1 MSQHAAVATAPSRG
15 ATRRVVSGNPNASV
29 ALGSGSG
36 LGTLVI
42 WLVGLTVAAVPPEVG
57 AACGGLIAAVF
68 LFVGRR
74 GIKGAIVGLWRGESV
89 DAGRETG
96 VDLCV

>member
-15 ATRRVVSGNPNASV
+15 ATRRVLSSNPNASV

-36 LGTLVI
+36 IGTLVI
-42 WLVGLTVAAVPPEVG
+42 WLVGLTGTAVPPEVG
-57 AACGGLIAAVF
+57 AASGGLIAAVF

-74 GIKGAIVGLWRGESV
+74 GIKGAFVDLWRGGSK
-89 DAGRETG
+89 
-96 VDLCV
+96 